1 MKLLSSLTPVPPQ
14 DGAGANKDSMCFES
28 LTLVE
33 KPDSPLNSSYVPLTL
48 EDCVGYMTKLPLRSP
63 NADSKKPSTIADMIN
78 ILTDS
83 SAAADFEKEK
93 KKRSDS
99 GSRREGEPDKVFDY
113 KGEFMQ
119 AQVSLAKHV
128 TSHLKAPGVMGHI
141 VKPGCISFYAMNGK
155 TYAVAEGRWWL
166 MKNPVKAS
174 WIDRNKSLDDD
185 YINVGQVRIIRVLP
199 GEVGLIRE
207 QGTEVLLDVGTHV
220 FNSGTVSIFDKVSI
234 SETKNFT
241 HGRYNYLRVDRG
253 YFAKVWVVVLIDGVE
268 TVVPRLLGQGTHY
281 IANHMFK
288 FDGFVKVSDTIISH
302 GSIHKIRV
310 VKGMLAK
317 CIQDTTSRLLGE
329 GEHTIESTDF
339 QVVGF
344 EDITKSHCIQHGTIT
359 ILRVT
364 KGKVALAW
372 KDNDPVFITEPGLY
386 EFDSAD
392 FSFDSFRDAEE
403 RLIQLGS
410 RKIVQVQTG
419 QVGVTYDDG
428 VLKVLRNG
436 SHEIHSATHIVHRFL
451 STQEK
456 SIRLATLS
464 GSEKM
469 ARSMSMKRSQD
480 GKSAEAGSMTKSKLD
495 ISDLVTDKD
504 ADLTICETKDLVK
517 VGIRADVFYSIS
529 DPEKCILKINT
540 DELEDLVR
548 ETAIATLTNIIR
560 STALNEIAQSN
571 SVSAG
576 GLAAN
581 VASDLQLQQS
591 NAELAQDTSLKQLG
605 NRMETS
611 PGPGPSAPMAE
622 FFDKTHGES
631 TMHQPC
637 AYSSMTMTCYMTN
650 TCC

>member
-1 MKLLSSLTPVPPQ
+1 M
-14 DGAGANKDSMCFES
+14 
-28 LTLVE
+28 
-33 KPDSPLNSSYVPLTL
+33 
-48 EDCVGYMTKLPLRSP
+48 
-63 NADSKKPSTIADMIN
+63 
-78 ILTDS
+78 
-83 SAAADFEKEK
+83 
-93 KKRSDS
+93 
-99 GSRREGEPDKVFDY
+99 
-113 KGEFMQ
+113 
-119 AQVSLAKHV
+119 
-128 TSHLKAPGVMGHI
+128 
-141 VKPGCISFYAMNGK
+141 
-155 TYAVAEGRWWL
+155 
-166 MKNPVKAS
+166 
-174 WIDRNKSLDDD
+174 
-185 YINVGQVRIIRVLP
+185 
-199 GEVGLIRE
+199 
-207 QGTEVLLDVGTHV
+207 
-220 FNSGTVSIFDKVSI
+220 
-234 SETKNFT
+234 
-241 HGRYNYLRVDRG
+241 
-253 YFAKVWVVVLIDGVE
+253 
-268 TVVPRLLGQGTHY
+268 
-281 IANHMFK
+281 
-288 FDGFVKVSDTIISH
+288 
-302 GSIHKIRV
+302 
-310 VKGMLAK
+310 
-317 CIQDTTSRLLGE
+317 
-329 GEHTIESTDF
+329 
-339 QVVGF
+339 
-344 EDITKSHCIQHGTIT
+344 
-359 ILRVT
+359 
-364 KGKVALAW
+364 
-372 KDNDPVFITEPGLY
+372 
-386 EFDSAD
+386 
-392 FSFDSFRDAEE
+392 
-403 RLIQLGS
+403 
-410 RKIVQVQTG
+410 QVQTG

-637 AYSSMTMTCYMTN
+637 AYSSMTCYMTN